1 MLKFKNINNIFT
13 KKELISI
20 CIIFLGVFFSTILD
34 VLSFTTIIPIFQI
47 IFLNKKPEIDFFNFF
62 FNYYDLTFDIK
73 ILILI
78 IFIFLFF
85 IKNTIIIILNY
96 FFIYFFQR
104 INTRIST
111 DLFKLYLSQDY
122 ISFLKFSSENFLQKV
137 TNDVNN
143 LNAWLVSL
151 INISTELIFVIG
163 ISIILFTVNYKVFLF
178 LFFIYIIVFF
188 FYVYFFKNRIKN
200 WADNYRKSI
209 GRTQDLVIE
218 GLKGFKDLIIYK
230 QNIVFINN
238 FSYNVNVSNVSISK
252 ITFLNNVQ
260 KYWLEI
266 IGVSTLGIALLYFIL
281 MDSNISKLIPVFG
294 LFVIVNFRL
303 LSSFSRIILHGQN
316 LKFYLPSFKVIADEF
331 QRLANKKDLNF
342 NNSFA
347 FNGVIEIK
355 NVSFFYPNSENKIL
369 DCINLKFIK
378 NQCIGIIGKNGSG
391 KSTFLNLLAG
401 IIEPS
406 QGEIIIDNNFN
417 LYANRIKWTEKLSYV
432 QQNIFLFDAS
442 IKENIILENDESKV
456 NYQQY
461 DKVIN
466 FLKLDDHFKEQL
478 DGLNA
483 KIGIN
488 GIALSGGQK
497 QLISL
502 ARALYKN
509 SDVLILDEP
518 TSALDTVKIE
528 LFRELIL
535 TLKKTKT
542 IFFVTH
548 NKDYFYD
555 SFDQLIE
562 IKSGK
567 IYILKS

>member
-1 MLKFKNINNIFT
+1 MLKFKNNNNIFT

-34 VLSFTTIIPIFQI
+34 VLSFTLIIPIFQI
-47 IFLNKKPEIDFFNFF
+47 IFLNTKPEIDFFNFF
-62 FNYYDLTFDIK
+62 FNYYGLTFDIK
-73 ILILI
+73 ILILV

-85 IKNTIIIILNY
+85 IKNTVIIILNY
-96 FFIYFFQR
+96 FFIYYFQK

-111 DLFKLYLSQDY
+111 DLFKLYLSQEY

-137 TNDVNN
+137 TNDVNS
-143 LNAWLVSL
+143 LNTWLVSL
-151 INISTELIFVIG
+151 LNFSTETIFVIG
-163 ISIILFTVNYKVFLF
+163 ISIFLLTVNYKVFLF

-188 FYVYFFKNRIKN
+188 FYVYFFKNRIRN

-230 QNIVFINN
+230 QNFVFINN
-238 FSYNVNVSNVSISK
+238 FIYNVNLSNFSVSK

-266 IGVSTLGIALLYFIL
+266 IGVSALAMALLYFIL
-281 MDSNISKLIPVFG
+281 MDSNISNLIPVFG

-316 LKFYLPSFKVIADEF
+316 LKFYLPSFKVINDEF

-342 NNSFA
+342 NSSFA
-347 FNGVIEIK
+347 FKGVIEIK

-401 IIEPS
+401 LIEPS
-406 QGEIIIDNNFN
+406 QGQIIIDNTYN
-417 LYANRIKWTEKLSYV
+417 LYANRIKWIERLSYV
-432 QQNIFLFDAS
+432 QQNIFLLDSS
-442 IKENIILENDESKV
+442 IKENIILENNDSKV
-456 NYQQY
+456 NYYQY
-461 DKVIN
+461 HKVLN
-466 FLKLDDHFKEQL
+466 LLKLEDYFKDQQN
-478 DGLNA
+478 GLNT
-483 KIGIN
+483 KIGID
-488 GIALSGGQK
+488 GISLSGGQK

-518 TSALDTVKIE
+518 TSALDTIKIE

-535 TLKKTKT
+535 NLKKTKT

-567 IYILKS
+567 MHII

>member
-34 VLSFTTIIPIFQI
+34 VLSFTIIIPIFQI

-151 INISTELIFVIG
+151 INVSTELIFVIG

-266 IGVSTLGIALLYFIL
+266 IGVSSLGIALLYFIL

>member
-1 MLKFKNINNIFT
+1 MLNFKNINNIFT
-13 KKELISI
+13 KKELIFTV
-20 CIIFLGVFFSTILD
+20 IIFFGVLITTILD

-47 IFLNKKPEIDFFNFF
+47 IFLNKIPEINFLNSF
-62 FNYYDLTFDIK
+62 LNHYDLTFDIK
-73 ILILI
+73 ILILF
-78 IFIFLFF
+78 IFIFIFF
-85 IKNTIIIILNY
+85 IKNTIIIIFNY
-96 FFIYFFQR
+96 FFINFFQKT
-104 INTRIST
+104 NTRMSK
-111 DLFKLYLSQDY
+111 DLFNLYLNQEY

-151 INISTELIFVIG
+151 INFSTEIIFVIG
-163 ISIILFTVNYKVFLF
+163 ISIFLLTVNYKVFLF

-188 FYVYFFKNRIKN
+188 FYVYFFKNRIRN

-238 FSYNVNVSNVSISK
+238 FNYNVNLSNFSVSK

-266 IGVSTLGIALLYFIL
+266 IGVSGLAMALLYFIL
-281 MDSNISKLIPVFG
+281 MDSNISKLVPVFG
-294 LFVIVNFRL
+294 LFVIVIFRL

-316 LKFYLPSFKVIADEF
+316 LKFYLPSFKIIDEEF
-331 QRLANKKDLNF
+331 QRLSNKKDLNL

-347 FNGVIEIK
+347 FNSVIEIK
-355 NVSFFYPNSENKIL
+355 NVSFFYPNSKNKIL
-369 DCINLKFIK
+369 DCTNIKFIK

-401 IIEPS
+401 ILEPS
-406 QGEIIIDNNFN
+406 QGKIIIDNNFN
-417 LYANRIKWTEKLSYV
+417 LYANRIKWIEKLSYV

-466 FLKLDDHFKEQL
+466 FLKLDDHFKDQL

-518 TSALDTVKIE
+518 TSALDIVKIE

-555 SFDQLIE
+555 FFDQLIE

-567 IYILKS
+567 IDILKS

>member
-1 MLKFKNINNIFT
+1 MLKFKNNNNIFT

-47 IFLNKKPEIDFFNFF
+47 IFLNTKPEIDFFNFF
-62 FNYYDLTFDIK
+62 FNYYGLTFDIK
-73 ILILI
+73 ILILV
-78 IFIFLFF
+78 IFILLFF
-85 IKNTIIIILNY
+85 IKNTVIIILNY
-96 FFIYFFQR
+96 FFIYYFQK

-111 DLFKLYLSQDY
+111 DLFKLYLSQEY

-137 TNDVNN
+137 TNDVNS

-151 INISTELIFVIG
+151 LNFYTETIFVIG
-163 ISIILFTVNYKVFLF
+163 ISIFLLTVNYKVFLF

-188 FYVYFFKNRIKN
+188 FYVYFFKNRIRN

-230 QNIVFINN
+230 QNFVFINN
-238 FSYNVNVSNVSISK
+238 FNHNVNLSNFSVSK

-266 IGVSTLGIALLYFIL
+266 IGVSALAMALLYFIL
-281 MDSNISKLIPVFG
+281 MDSNISNLIPVFG

-316 LKFYLPSFKVIADEF
+316 LKFYLPSFKVINDEF

-355 NVSFFYPNSENKIL
+355 NVSFFYPISENKIL

-401 IIEPS
+401 LIEPS
-406 QGEIIIDNNFN
+406 QGQIIIDNKYN
-417 LYANRIKWTEKLSYV
+417 LYANRIKWIERLSYV
-432 QQNIFLFDAS
+432 QQNIFLLDSS
-442 IKENIILENDESKV
+442 IKENIILENNDSKV
-456 NYQQY
+456 NYYQY
-461 DKVIN
+461 DKVLN
-466 FLKLDDHFKEQL
+466 VLKLEDYFKDQPN
-478 DGLNA
+478 GLNT
-483 KIGIN
+483 KIGVD
-488 GIALSGGQK
+488 GISLSGGQK

-518 TSALDTVKIE
+518 TSALDTIKIE

-535 TLKKTKT
+535 NLKKTKT

-567 IYILKS
+567 MHII

>member
-62 FNYYDLTFDIK
+62 FDNYDLTFDIK

-85 IKNTIIIILNY
+85 IKNTVIIILNY
-96 FFIYFFQR
+96 FFIAFFQR
-104 INTRIST
+104 TNTRIST
-111 DLFKLYLSQDY
+111 DLFKLYINQEY

-151 INISTELIFVIG
+151 INFSTETIFVIG
-163 ISIILFTVNYKVFLF
+163 ISIFLLTVNYKVFLF
-178 LFFIYIIVFF
+178 LFLIYIIVFF
-188 FYVYFFKNRIKN
+188 FYVYFFKNRIRN

-238 FSYNVNVSNVSISK
+238 FNYNVNLSNYSLSK

-266 IGVSTLGIALLYFIL
+266 IGVSALAMALLYFIL
-281 MDSNISKLIPVFG
+281 TDSNISELIPVFG
-294 LFVIVNFRL
+294 LFVLVNFRL

-316 LKFYLPSFKVIADEF
+316 LKFYLPSFKVVDDEF

-347 FNGVIEIK
+347 FKGVIEIK

-406 QGEIIIDNNFN
+406 QGKIIIDNNFN
-417 LYANRIKWTEKLSYV
+417 LYANRIKWIEKLSYV

-466 FLKLDDHFKEQL
+466 FLKLDDHFKDQL

-518 TSALDTVKIE
+518 TSALDIVKIE

-548 NKDYFYD
+548 NKDYFYE

-567 IYILKS
+567 INILKS

>member
-20 CIIFLGVFFSTILD
+20 FIIFLCVFFSTILD
-34 VLSFTTIIPIFQI
+34 VLSFTAIIPIFQI

-73 ILILI
+73 ISILI

-96 FFIYFFQR
+96 FFIFYFQK

-111 DLFKLYLSQDY
+111 DLFKLYLNQEY
-122 ISFLKFSSENFLQKV
+122 ISFIKFSSENFLQKV
-137 TNDVNN
+137 TNDVNS
-143 LNAWLVSL
+143 LNAWLVSF
-151 INISTELIFVIG
+151 INFSTETIFVIG
-163 ISIILFTVNYKVFLF
+163 ISIFLLTVNYKVFLF
-178 LFFIYIIVFF
+178 SFFIYIIVFF
-188 FYVYFFKNRIKN
+188 FYVYFFKNKIRN
-200 WADNYRKSI
+200 WGNDYRKSI
-209 GRTQDLVIE
+209 GRIQDLVIE

-230 QNIVFINN
+230 QNIVFTNN
-238 FSYNVNVSNVSISK
+238 FNYNVNLSNFSVSK

-266 IGVSTLGIALLYFIL
+266 IGVSALAMALLYFIL
-281 MDSNISKLIPVFG
+281 MDSNISKLIPIFG

-316 LKFYLPSFKVIADEF
+316 LKFYLSSFKAIDDEF
-331 QRLANKKDLNF
+331 QRLANKKDLNL

-347 FNGVIEIK
+347 FNDVIEIK

-369 DCINLKFIK
+369 DCTNIKFIK

-391 KSTFLNLLAG
+391 KSTFLDLLAG

-406 QGEIIIDNNFN
+406 QGKIIIDNNFN
-417 LYANRIKWTEKLSYV
+417 LYANRIKWIEKLSYV
-432 QQNIFLFDAS
+432 QQNTFLFDAS
-442 IKENIILENDESKV
+442 IKKNIILENDESKV

-461 DKVIN
+461 DEVIN
-466 FLKLDDHFKEQL
+466 LLKLNDHFKDQL

-518 TSALDTVKIE
+518 TSALDKVKIE
-528 LFRELIL
+528 LFGELIL

-548 NKDYFYD
+548 NKDYFYE

-567 IYILKS
+567 INILKS

>member
-1 MLKFKNINNIFT
+1 MLKFKDINCIFT
-13 KKELISI
+13 KKELVFTY
-20 CIIFLGVFFSTILD
+20 IIFFGVLITTILD

-47 IFLNKKPEIDFFNFF
+47 IFLNKIPEIDFFNSF
-62 FNYYDLTFDIK
+62 FNHYNLTFNIK
-73 ILILI
+73 ILILL

-85 IKNTIIIILNY
+85 IKNTVIIIFNY
-96 FFIYFFQR
+96 FFINFFQKT
-104 INTRIST
+104 NTRIST
-111 DLFKLYLSQDY
+111 DLFNFYLNQEY
-122 ISFLKFSSENFLQKV
+122 VSFLKFSSENFLQKV

-143 LNAWLVSL
+143 LNSWLVAF
-151 INISTELIFVIG
+151 INFFTEIIFIIG
-163 ISIILFTVNYKVFLF
+163 VSILLLAVNSKIFLF
-178 LFFIYIIVFF
+178 SFFIFIIVIL
-188 FYVYFFKNRIKN
+188 FYVYFFKNRIKR
-200 WADNYRKSI
+200 WADNYRKST

-230 QNIVFINN
+230 QNRVFINN
-238 FSYNVNVSNVSISK
+238 FSQNINLSNYSISR
-252 ITFLNNVQ
+252 INFLNNVQ

-266 IGVSTLGIALLYFIL
+266 IGVLAIAMALLYFIL
-281 MDSNISKLIPVFG
+281 TDSNISKLIPVFG
-294 LFVIVNFRL
+294 LFIIVTFRL
-303 LSSFSRIILHGQN
+303 LSSFSRIILHGQS
-316 LKFYLPSFKVIADEF
+316 LKFYFPSFKAVANEF

-342 NNSFA
+342 DNSFA
-347 FNGVIEIK
+347 FNKVIEIK
-355 NVSFFYPNSENKIL
+355 NVSFLYPNSENKII
-369 DCINLKFIK
+369 DNINLRFTK
-378 NQCIGIIGKNGSG
+378 NQCVGIVGKNGSG

-401 IIEPS
+401 LMEPS
-406 QGEIIIDNNFN
+406 EGQIIIDDIYN
-417 LYANRIKWTEKLSYV
+417 LYTNRIKWIERLSYV
-432 QQNIFLFDAS
+432 QQNIFLLDAS
-442 IKENIILENDESKV
+442 IRENIILENNDSKV
-456 NYQQY
+456 NYYQY

-466 FLKLDDHFKEQL
+466 ILKLEDYFKDQP

-483 KIGIN
+483 KIGID
-488 GIALSGGQK
+488 GISLSGGQK

-518 TSALDTVKIE
+518 TSAFDTIKIE

-548 NKDYFYD
+548 NKDYFHD

-567 IYILKS
+567 IYILNN